1 MVDGAG
7 EFYQFKQSGAKKL
20 DLGGIMPPPTKLPG
34 FGFNV
39 RDPTSFVGFIRGT
52 RHYSLVVSLLH
63 FIVNNHSG
71 IWSGVP

>member
-52 RHYSLVVSLLH
+52 RHYS
-63 FIVNNHSG
+63 N
-71 IWSGVP
+71 